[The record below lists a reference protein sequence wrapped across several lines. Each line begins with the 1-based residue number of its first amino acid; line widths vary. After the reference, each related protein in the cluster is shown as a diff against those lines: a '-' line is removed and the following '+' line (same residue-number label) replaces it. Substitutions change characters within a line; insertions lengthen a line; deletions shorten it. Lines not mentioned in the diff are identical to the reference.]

1 LEETTMKMQSIT
13 AVAAATLI
21 AFGVATPAQANH
33 LGGGLTAPVE
43 FLGAN
48 LDFETG
54 DRSGWGVSETGS
66 CRWATNTG
74 VFDPPGGGVPQT
86 PIEGSFD
93 QVSFQSGPGQC
104 RLTKTIIA
112 PIDVGLATLSW
123 SDRIRSNAALS
134 DNNQEWRV
142 LARTNAGAFVAE
154 IFSTDPG
161 DAAIQIGP
169 NARSF
174 DVTVLLA
181 AREGIQTRFS
191 WEEEDNLGFFNAT
204 LDIASLIIQLADA
217 DNDGVTD
224 SFDLCPGTIIP
235 EAVVPSDGEVL
246 VNHFA
251 LFDHDLNF
259 DTTAP
264 YGGGA
269 GPGKSY
275 TTTDTGGC
283 SCEQIIAEQGLGKG
297 HVMKG
302 CSISAMDDWVALVP
316 R

>member
-1 LEETTMKMQSIT
+1 
-13 AVAAATLI
+13 
-21 AFGVATPAQANH
+21 
-33 LGGGLTAPVE
+33 
-43 FLGAN
+43 LGAN
-48 LDFETG
+48 LGFEAG

-66 CRWATNTG
+66 CRWNTNTG
-74 VFDPPGGGVPQT
+74 VFDPEGGGVPQV
-86 PIEGSFD
+86 PIQGGFD
-93 QVSFQSGPGQC
+93 QLSHQTGPGQC

-112 PIDVGLATLSW
+112 PIDTGAATLSW
-123 SDRIRSNAALS
+123 SDRIRSAAALS

-142 LARTNAGAFVAE
+142 LARTNAGGFVAE
-154 IFSTDPG
+154 IFSTDPA
-161 DAAIQIGP
+161 DAAIQLGP

-174 DVTVLLA
+174 DVTALLQG
-181 AREGIQTRFS
+181 REGIQTRFS
-191 WEEEDNLGFFNAT
+191 WEEQDNLFFFNAT
-204 LDIASLIIQLADA
+204 LDTASLLIRLLDA
-217 DNDGVTD
+217 DNDNVSD

-235 EAVVPSDGEVL
+235 EAGVPSDGEIL

-251 LFDHDLNF
+251 LFDGDFSF

-269 GPGKSY
+269 GPGRSY

-283 SCEQIIAEQGLGKG
+283 SCEQIIVEQGLGRG